1 MPLAAAAK
9 RTPKKAHAY
18 NRKPQAFR
26 IACVIA
32 CATVLINGTPDWKVA
47 NAEMRQWL
55 KDYNEDKPKAEKVT
69 VSRGYAY
76 LKTYWRNFNKYG
88 GVGDAPRAP
97 RTCKIP
103 TVDAA
108 QAAFLVKS
116 GQPVTTR
123 IKGKDFTY
131 HSYYTSIQQA
141 CEKCPALE
149 KIRVT
154 HNATHAQLLAAMHRA
169 DRTLVYRKV
178 FFKHTLT
185 PKEMR
190 ERSAFGEDMLK
201 RLEADPNFCKNTIFI
216 DEASIVINDKT
227 KSDVRAWCDKHD
239 LSFTDVCPIPV
250 HKGEEITVRWIC
262 AVSAHEAFAA
272 KGGLVY
278 FEFTTGTTN
287 IHRRVNTKLDGSTR
301 DHSFAYTVSALHQP
315 KAVVAVTVNNIPAVG
330 NQQP

>member
-1 MPLAAAAK
+1 MAMAA
-9 RTPKKAHAY
+9 
-18 NRKPQAFR
+18 
-26 IACVIA
+26 
-32 CATVLINGTPDWKVA
+32 VLVNGTPNWAAA
-47 NAEMRQWL
+47 NTEMRQWL
-55 KDYNEDKPKAEKVT
+55 KDYNKGKPKAEQIT
-69 VSRGYAY
+69 VSRGTWY
-76 LKTYWRNFNKYG
+76 LKTYWRNWNKYG
-88 GVGDAPRAP
+88 GTGDAPRAP
-97 RTCKIP
+97 KTCKIP
-103 TVDAA
+103 TVAA
-108 QAAFLVKS
+108 KEAAFLVKS

-154 HNATHAQLLAAMHRA
+154 HKATHAQLLTAMHRA
-169 DRTLVYRKV
+169 DPSLVYRRV

-201 RLEADPNFCKNTIFI
+201 RLKDDPNFTNNIIFI
-216 DEASIVINDKT
+216 DEASIVINEKT
-227 KSDVRAWCDKHD
+227 RSDVRAWCDKHD
-239 LSFTDVCPIPV
+239 LSFTDVCPMPV

-301 DHSFAYTVSALHQP
+301 DHSFAYTVSPLHQP
-315 KAVVAVTVNNIPAVG
+315 KAVVAVTVINVPAVG
-330 NQQP
+330 NHQP